1 MTSIQD
7 NASCPLRHAI
17 RHPRHTRVAPRLV
30 VCAAAVCRQ
39 SMLRR
44 FNKRVS
50 TQLIN
55 PLYQVGQQ
63 AV

>member
-1 MTSIQD
+1 MGLHGEQART
-7 NASCPLRHAI
+7 
-17 RHPRHTRVAPRLV
+17 V

-44 FNKRVS
+44 FNKRIS

-55 PLYQVGQQ
+55 PLYQVGQ
-63 AV
+63 